1 MIRKSLWKKIN
12 FDEQTFHIE
21 DRIWAQQV
29 QSLKYRIIYEPNSI
43 VYHHHGVGHND
54 NIKEFQEFQK

>member
-29 QSLKYRIIYEPNSI
+29 QSL
-43 VYHHHGVGHND
+43 
-54 NIKEFQEFQK
+54 NIEYI